1 MLRNPPLGRTID
13 EKAGRSMK
21 KIISADGRTT
31 IQPFSSTLQIGVR
44 TRVGPVQLAAR
55 LRSASQRFRNRR
67 RSSSA

>member
-1 MLRNPPLGRTID
+1 
-13 EKAGRSMK
+13 MK